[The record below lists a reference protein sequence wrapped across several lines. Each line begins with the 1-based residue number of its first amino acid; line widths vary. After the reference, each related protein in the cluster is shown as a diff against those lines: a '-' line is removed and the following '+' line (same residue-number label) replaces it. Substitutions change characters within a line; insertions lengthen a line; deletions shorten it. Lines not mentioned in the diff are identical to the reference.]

1 MTGEHTINVWN
12 RRVRYSLRVRRNIT
26 ILTGDS
32 GTGKSK
38 MIKLIEDYDDS
49 KELSGVH
56 LECDKRCV
64 HLQGRYWKYLLERIN
79 DSIVF
84 IDENDVCLRDRD
96 LAHEIKNT
104 DNYYVIITRRN
115 LSELP
120 YSINE
125 IYGLKVTNKVVS
137 TGQVYN
143 EQYMLY
149 GKNLTE
155 AGITPDIVI
164 TEDSNSGHDFFNKV
178 CSMYGKRCESAKG
191 KSKIK
196 NLIGQID
203 DKKVLII
210 ADGAAFGNEM
220 KDVVLALNNCS
231 NYFLYL
237 PESFEW
243 LLLKAGTIGNN
254 KIGNNKLSEILDSPS
269 DYVDSQKFFSWE
281 RFFTDLIC
289 EECKKLPGKVS
300 YSKSRLH
307 SFFMQST
314 NIDKVLAAMNSII
327 FK

>member
-1 MTGEHTINVWN
+1 MTGEHTIDVWN
-12 RRVRYSLRVRRNIT
+12 RRVRYSLKVRRNIT

-32 GTGKSK
+32 GTGKST
-38 MIKLIEDYDDS
+38 IVNLIEAYDNS
-49 KELSGVH
+49 KEDSGVH

-64 HLQGRYWKYLLERIN
+64 HLRGKDWRYSLERIN
-79 DSIVF
+79 DCIVF
-84 IDENDVCLRDRD
+84 IDENDDCLRGSD

-104 DNYYVIITRRN
+104 DNYYVIITRRS

-125 IYGLKVTNKVVS
+125 IYGLKTTDRGLS
-137 TGQVYN
+137 AGQVYN

-178 CSMYGKRCESAKG
+178 CSLYDKRCESANG

-231 NYFLYL
+231 NYILYL

-243 LLLKAGTIGNN
+243 LLLKAGTLRDN
-254 KIGNNKLSEILDSPS
+254 KIIEILNSPS
-269 DYVDSQKFFSWE
+269 DYVDSKKFFSWE
-281 RFFTDLIC
+281 RYFTDLIC
-289 EECKKLPGKVS
+289 KECEKSPGRIS
-300 YSKSRLH
+300 YSKSKLH
-307 SFFMQST
+307 NFFMQST
-314 NIDKVLAAMNSII
+314 NIDKVLGVMNNII